1 MTDSALKSHQCLKD
15 EDLTDYLEGSLD
27 PAIRAASEAHLVV
40 CGDCRVR
47 LAMFVR
53 ILKQELT
60 PLELVAV
67 NQIEESWRRAKP
79 ESAGSFPYFSR
90 YRKLRL
96 LSGSAVAALLI
107 AFGTQ
112 AVMDYRS
119 EPRTAHEVIRLL
131 LAESRPFE
139 ARMADQPPLPFVG
152 TRGAAEAGDAAGLL
166 AAQMSRL
173 GATTYEMGQ
182 FHLVHR
188 DFSNAIK
195 YLELAAQETT
205 ATAEVHNDLG
215 VAYTESGNPLNRPKA
230 VGEFRR
236 ALALRREF
244 SAAAFNLAVV
254 YSRMGRS
261 DESEAQWK
269 QYLQVEADSRWKD
282 EAAAKLEALTH

>member
-1 MTDSALKSHQCLKD
+1 MTDSALDTHQCLKD
-15 EDLTDYLEGSLD
+15 EDLTEYLEGSLD
-27 PAIRAASEAHLVV
+27 PAIRAVTEAHLVA
-40 CGDCRVR
+40 CGDCRIR

-60 PLELVAV
+60 AVELLAV
-67 NQIEESWRRAKP
+67 NQIEESWRRAKS
-79 ESAGSFPYFSR
+79 ESTIATSNFSR
-90 YRKLRL
+90 YRRLRL

-139 ARMADQPPLPFVG
+139 ARMADQPPLPFSS
-152 TRGAAEAGDAAGLL
+152 TRSPSNPTGAPGLL
-166 AAQMSRL
+166 AVQMSKL

-182 FHLVHR
+182 FHLLHR
-188 DFSNAIK
+188 DFSNAVK
-195 YLELAAQETT
+195 YLELAAQEST
-205 ATAEVHNDLG
+205 ASAEVHNDLG
-215 VAYTESGNPLNRPKA
+215 VAYMESDDPATRSKA

-236 ALALRREF
+236 AIALRRQF
-244 SAAAFNLAVV
+244 SAAVFNLAVL
-254 YSRMGRS
+254 YGRMGRL

-269 QYLQVEADSRWKD
+269 HYLQLEADSRWKD
-282 EAAAKLEALTH
+282 EAATKLEALKH

>member
-1 MTDSALKSHQCLKD
+1 MTDSALKPHQCLKD
-15 EDLTDYLEGSLD
+15 EDLTEYLEGALD
-27 PAIRAASEAHLVV
+27 PAIKAATEAHLVG
-40 CGDCRVR
+40 CDDCRVR

-53 ILKQELT
+53 ILKHELT
-60 PLELVAV
+60 PVELVAV
-67 NQIEESWRRAKP
+67 NRIEESWRRAQP
-79 ESAGSFPYFSR
+79 EPGIATAYFSR
-90 YRKLRL
+90 YRKLRV

-139 ARMADQPPLPFVG
+139 ARMADQPPLPFSG
-152 TRGAAEAGDAAGLL
+152 TRSASESGGGPGLL
-166 AAQMSRL
+166 AVQMSRL

-182 FHLVHR
+182 FHLLHR

-215 VAYTESGNPLNRPKA
+215 VAYMESGDAANRSKA

-236 ALALRREF
+236 AVAARREF
-244 SAAAFNLAVV
+244 APAAYNLAVL
-254 YSRMGRS
+254 YARMGRAA
-261 DESEAQWK
+261 ESEAQWK
-269 QYLQVEADSRWKD
+269 QYLQVEADSRWKN